1 MEQERNDREKRDADY
16 RQRADSERWELLDNI
31 QSMVEPVMALLGV
44 VFVALLFVDLS
55 GVVQGTGWSPAV
67 SRAQTAI
74 WVIFI
79 VEFAARLFI
88 APSKLT
94 FLRTNWFSALS
105 LALPFLRPCRA
116 LRLLRTARAA
126 RSLSLVRLLGGLNRG
141 MRVLRRAFGG
151 HVFAYVLGLTI
162 VVALGGAVG
171 VWYFDR
177 DRPDSPIQS
186 FGDALWW
193 STALVTTI
201 NNEKFAVSTE
211 ARVLAILIRVFAIS
225 VFGFITARF
234 ATYLIGEAAE
244 ESGETENTSTDV
256 AALRHEIALL
266 RAELAEH
273 RTGPPVSHIA
283 DR

>member
-105 LALPFLRPCRA
+105 LALPFLRPFRA

>member
-1 MEQERNDREKRDADY
+1 
-16 RQRADSERWELLDNI
+16 
-31 QSMVEPVMALLGV
+31 
-44 VFVALLFVDLS
+44 
-55 GVVQGTGWSPAV
+55 
-67 SRAQTAI
+67 
-74 WVIFI
+74 
-79 VEFAARLFI
+79 
-88 APSKLT
+88 
-94 FLRTNWFSALS
+94 
-105 LALPFLRPCRA
+105 
-116 LRLLRTARAA
+116 
-126 RSLSLVRLLGGLNRG
+126 